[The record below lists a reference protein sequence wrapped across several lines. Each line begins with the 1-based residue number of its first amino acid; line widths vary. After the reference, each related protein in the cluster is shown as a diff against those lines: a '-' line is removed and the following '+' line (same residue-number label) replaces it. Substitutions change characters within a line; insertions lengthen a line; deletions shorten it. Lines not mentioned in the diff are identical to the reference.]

1 MNRKMT
7 TNSQLS
13 STELK
18 NKNKLSKQLE
28 HRRESQKWRLTYQWG
43 GGGWRMGE
51 KVQGLRSMIGKYKIG
66 REMLR
71 KEEEIEKPKIL
82 YA

>member
-1 MNRKMT
+1 
-7 TNSQLS
+7 
-13 STELK
+13 
-18 NKNKLSKQLE
+18 
-28 HRRESQKWRLTYQWG
+28 
-43 GGGWRMGE
+43 MGE
-51 KVQGLRSMIGKYKIG
+51 KVQGLRSIIGKYKIG

>member
-1 MNRKMT
+1 M
-7 TNSQLS
+7 
-13 STELK
+13 EG
-18 NKNKLSKQLE
+18 
-28 HRRESQKWRLTYQWG
+28 YQWESG
-43 GGGWRMGE
+43 RRRMGE
-51 KVQGLRSMIGKYKIG
+51 KVQGLRSIIGKYKIG